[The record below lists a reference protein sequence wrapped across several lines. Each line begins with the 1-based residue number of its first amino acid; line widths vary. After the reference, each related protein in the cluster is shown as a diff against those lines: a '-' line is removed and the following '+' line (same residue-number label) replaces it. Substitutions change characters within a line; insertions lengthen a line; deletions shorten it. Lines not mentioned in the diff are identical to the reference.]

1 MWRLGVRMFLI
12 SDFVLQ
18 KKNITWMIDEPAIE
32 AKDLVNSYVVTL
44 EDEGDECCVVED
56 AERPMVLDVGNR
68 VDTVNVE
75 LFQCLNGRV
84 EEPALGKGF
93 ISKDDARDFYNAYA
107 KQTGFS
113 IHVNSYYQSKKDNS
127 ISIRLNSYYR
137 SKKDYS
143 IISREFCFSTEGLH
157 REKQA
162 KKMDSGEETRRRR
175 ARPIM
180 RFGCQALM
188 TDYDPNNSF
197 SESLSSP
204 GMGLDAPVIV
214 LTEDDETVGKMIFNF
229 LNCINNVGR
238 ERLSNFGIDAQNIL
252 GFFKIMLASDP
263 AFYHAIQVD
272 EEDRLSRVFWVD
284 TRSRIVYDCFSDVVA
299 FDTTYQANQYK
310 MPFAPYAGVNHHKQ
324 SVLFGCALL
333 ADETESSFIWL
344 FTTWLEAMLG
354 QPGLIITDY
363 DSAMTRAIESFFPPI
378 NPLILLL
385 AHRLQ
390 VVGPSQCKRCILCRH
405 EYCLEKWELEL
416 GGDGGTT
423 TYEVAKL
430 DEEQK
435 GLATD
440 HNFKVALNTLREAR
454 IKISGSKK
462 NAISAQKRETV
473 ASNSFQ
479 DKNMISSHRDS
490 HSLQTSHAGQKKANT
505 AESCMYNNTF
515 DYVWSNVVPKL
526 KANVVYD

>member
-1 MWRLGVRMFLI
+1 
-12 SDFVLQ
+12 
-18 KKNITWMIDEPAIE
+18 MIDEPAIE
-32 AKDLVNSYVVTL
+32 AEDLVNSYVVTL

-75 LFQCLNGRV
+75 LFQCLN
-84 EEPALGKGF
+84 
-93 ISKDDARDFYNAYA
+93 
-107 KQTGFS
+107 
-113 IHVNSYYQSKKDNS
+113 
-127 ISIRLNSYYR
+127 
-137 SKKDYS
+137 
-143 IISREFCFSTEGLH
+143 EGLH
-157 REKQA
+157 QEKQA

-229 LNCINNVGR
+229 LNCINNV
-238 ERLSNFGIDAQNIL
+238 
-252 GFFKIMLASDP
+252 
-263 AFYHAIQVD
+263 D

-284 TRSRIVYDCFSDVVA
+284 TRSRVVCDCFSDVVA
-299 FDTTYQANQYK
+299 F
-310 MPFAPYAGVNHHKQ
+310 
-324 SVLFGCALL
+324 
-333 ADETESSFIWL
+333 DETESSFIWL
-344 FTTWLEAMLG
+344 FH
-354 QPGLIITDY
+354 D
-363 DSAMTRAIESFFPPI
+363 
-378 NPLILLL
+378 L
-385 AHRLQ
+385 ALRQCWGNQ
-390 VVGPSQCKRCILCRH
+390 V
-405 EYCLEKWELEL
+405 EL

-435 GLATD
+435 EAIKCVVGLATD
-440 HNFKVALNTLREAR
+440 HSFKVALNTLREAR

-505 AESCMYNNTF
+505 AESSEGSIPENFTNEVSAFKYQSTSIKFKQLLSDNTPP
-515 DYVWSNVVPKL
+515 N
-526 KANVVYD
+526 

>member
-1 MWRLGVRMFLI
+1 MWRLGVSMFLI

-44 EDEGDECCVVED
+44 EDEGDECCVLED

-68 VDTVNVE
+68 VDTVNVD

-84 EEPALGKGF
+84 EEPALGTGF
-93 ISKDDARDFYNAYA
+93 VSKDELRDFYNAYA

-113 IHVNSYYQSKKDNS
+113 IHVNSCYQSKKDNS
-127 ISIRLNSYYR
+127 ISIRLNSYYW
-137 SKKDYS
+137 SKKDNS

-180 RFGCQALM
+180 RFDCQALM

-263 AFYHAIQVD
+263 AYHAIQVG

-284 TRSRIVYDCFSDVVA
+284 TRSRTVCDCFSDVVA
-299 FDTTYQANQYK
+299 F
-310 MPFAPYAGVNHHKQ
+310 
-324 SVLFGCALL
+324 
-333 ADETESSFIWL
+333 DETESSFIWL
-344 FTTWLEAMLG
+344 FTTWLEAMLER

-363 DSAMTRAIESFFPPI
+363 DSAMTRAIESFFPQST
-378 NPLILLL
+378 
-385 AHRLQ
+385 H
-390 VVGPSQCKRCILCRH
+390 
-405 EYCLEKWELEL
+405 
-416 GGDGGTT
+416 
-423 TYEVAKL
+423 
-430 DEEQK
+430 
-435 GLATD
+435 
-440 HNFKVALNTLREAR
+440 
-454 IKISGSKK
+454 
-462 NAISAQKRETV
+462 
-473 ASNSFQ
+473 
-479 DKNMISSHRDS
+479 
-490 HSLQTSHAGQKKANT
+490 
-505 AESCMYNNTF
+505 
-515 DYVWSNVVPKL
+515 
-526 KANVVYD
+526 